1 MAMAQRQL
9 LLPPLPLHYAAVAH
23 VDAAASRVV
32 VVRLE
37 LQVVVDDD
45 WKESAMV
52 LCCYAHRRFI

>member
-9 LLPPLPLHYAAVAH
+9 LLPPLPLHYAAAAH

-32 VVRLE
+32 AVRLE
-37 LQVVVDDD
+37 LQVVVGDD

-52 LCCYAHRRFI
+52 LCC